1 MDSYVVVIAFVTL
14 SFQICFSWIVGY
26 GKQKANKEITEYI
39 RSLYKWLPK
48 VTGIMYV
55 VAIAKKFLGLP
66 IEISFLGA
74 APVLVITIFTTA
86 LLSFY
91 PLKLINNLVRNLRL
105 TA

>member
-1 MDSYVVVIAFVTL
+1 MDSYVVVIAFLTL
-14 SFQICFSWIVGY
+14 FFQGGFSLIVKH
-26 GKQKANKEITEYI
+26 GKQKANREITEYI
-39 RSLYKWLPK
+39 RSLYKWLPV
-48 VTGIMYV
+48 VTGILYSA
-55 VAIAKKFLGLP
+55 AIAKKLLGLP

-91 PLKLINNLVRNLRL
+91 PLKLINNLIRNMRP